1 MILVL
6 DNDGEG
12 SDTEEIMGSGLENR
26 SDLGPNSISD
36 SNQQGAVDPES
47 DTEDMLVETDS
58 DSDQSNQ
65 DGGGQRSVQTGATV
79 GSDTDDES
87 GESTQ
92 QEDGEE
98 SEAGETDELDAEE
111 FLVSEDQLERRAY
124 VLTVITF
131 FKYLSYELLFIVYN
145 CYSTTSGQGHRT
157 NLAPQSMQ
165 WAIRNRDPATRT
177 NTGKHFY

>member
-1 MILVL
+1 MKINIIIYLNLKIILYGILFYL

-12 SDTEEIMGSGLENR
+12 SDTEDVMGSGLENR
-26 SDLGPNSISD
+26 VDLGPNRISD
-36 SNQQGAVDPES
+36 SNQPGPVDPES

-65 DGGGQRSVQTGATV
+65 DGGGQRSVQTGATA

-98 SEAGETDELDAEE
+98 SEAGETDELETEE

-124 VLTVITF
+124 VTF
-131 FKYLSYELLFIVYN
+131 IFIN
-145 CYSTTSGQGHRT
+145 T
-157 NLAPQSMQ
+157 N
-165 WAIRNRDPATRT
+165 
-177 NTGKHFY
+177 

>member
-1 MILVL
+1 
-6 DNDGEG
+6 
-12 SDTEEIMGSGLENR
+12 MGSVLESHVR
-26 SDLGPNSISD
+26 LGQNSISD
-36 SNQQGAVDPES
+36 SNQQGPVDPES

-65 DGGGQRSVQTGATV
+65 DGGGQRSVQTGATA

-124 VLTVITF
+124 VLI
-131 FKYLSYELLFIVYN
+131 YIIIQLYN
-145 CYSTTSGQGHRT
+145 FNKNFCLIFYSTTSGQGHRT

-165 WAIRNRDPATRT
+165 WAIRNRDTATRT
-177 NTGKHFY
+177 ATGKYLYCL

>member
-1 MILVL
+1 MHKENVFLPCIYYILFILL

-12 SDTEEIMGSGLENR
+12 SDTEDMGNGLENR
-26 SDLGPNSISD
+26 ADLGPNSLSD
-36 SNQQGAVDPES
+36 SIQQGVVDQES

-65 DGGGQRSVQTGATV
+65 DGGGQRSVQTGATA

-98 SEAGETDELDAEE
+98 SEAGETDELDTED
-111 FLVSEDQLERRAY
+111 FLVSEDQLERRA
-124 VLTVITF
+124 
-131 FKYLSYELLFIVYN
+131 
-145 CYSTTSGQGHRT
+145 
-157 NLAPQSMQ
+157 
-165 WAIRNRDPATRT
+165 
-177 NTGKHFY
+177 

>member
-1 MILVL
+1 LCVYIIYFIINFL

-12 SDTEEIMGSGLENR
+12 SDTEDAMGSGLENR
-26 SDLGPNSISD
+26 SDLEQNNISV
-36 SNQQGAVDPES
+36 SNQQGPVDPES

-58 DSDQSNQ
+58 DSDQSNP
-65 DGGGQRSVQTGATV
+65 DGGGQRSVQTGATA

-98 SEAGETDELDAEE
+98 SEAGETDELDTEE

-124 VLTVITF
+124 VLTYIYIQNI
-131 FKYLSYELLFIVYN
+131 FKI
-145 CYSTTSGQGHRT
+145 
-157 NLAPQSMQ
+157 
-165 WAIRNRDPATRT
+165 I
-177 NTGKHFY
+177 

>member
-1 MILVL
+1 MCMKTGRVNIYKTINEMFATTYYKCYLIIFS

-12 SDTEEIMGSGLENR
+12 SDPEDVMGSVLENHVR
-26 SDLGPNSISD
+26 LGPNGISD
-36 SNQQGAVDPES
+36 SNQQGPVDPES

-65 DGGGQRSVQTGATV
+65 DGGGQRSVQTGATA

-124 VLTVITF
+124 VLI
-131 FKYLSYELLFIVYN
+131 YRI
-145 CYSTTSGQGHRT
+145 
-157 NLAPQSMQ
+157 M
-165 WAIRNRDPATRT
+165 I
-177 NTGKHFY
+177 

>member
-1 MILVL
+1 
-6 DNDGEG
+6 
-12 SDTEEIMGSGLENR
+12 MGSGLENR
-26 SDLGPNSISD
+26 VDLDPNNISD
-36 SNQQGAVDPES
+36 SNQQGPVDPES

-65 DGGGQRSVQTGATV
+65 DGGGQRSVQTGATA

-98 SEAGETDELDAEE
+98 SEAGETDELDTEE

-124 VLTVITF
+124 VFFNSLITSSS
-131 FKYLSYELLFIVYN
+131 YLHNYIAVQLLVKDIELI
-145 CYSTTSGQGHRT
+145 
-157 NLAPQSMQ
+157 
-165 WAIRNRDPATRT
+165 
-177 NTGKHFY
+177 

>member
-1 MILVL
+1 
-6 DNDGEG
+6 
-12 SDTEEIMGSGLENR
+12 MGSVLENHVR
-26 SDLGPNSISD
+26 LGPNGISD
-36 SNQQGAVDPES
+36 SNQQGPVDPES

-65 DGGGQRSVQTGATV
+65 DGGGQRSVQTGATA

-124 VLTVITF
+124 VVI
-131 FKYLSYELLFIVYN
+131 YIIIILNINNNLLFNILQYN
-145 CYSTTSGQGHRT
+145 F
-157 NLAPQSMQ
+157 
-165 WAIRNRDPATRT
+165 WTRS
-177 NTGKHFY
+177 

>member
-1 MILVL
+1 
-6 DNDGEG
+6 
-12 SDTEEIMGSGLENR
+12 MGSVLESHVR
-26 SDLGPNSISD
+26 LGPNSISD
-36 SNQQGAVDPES
+36 SNQQGPVDPES

-65 DGGGQRSVQTGATV
+65 DGGGQRSVQTGATA

-111 FLVSEDQLERRAY
+111 FLVSEDQLERRAL
-124 VLTVITF
+124 VSIIITQ
-131 FKYLSYELLFIVYN
+131 LYN
-145 CYSTTSGQGHRT
+145 FNIKFCLIFYSTSSGQGHRT

-165 WAIRNRDPATRT
+165 WAIRNRDTATRT
-177 NTGKHFY
+177 ATGKYLYCY

>member
-1 MILVL
+1 M
-6 DNDGEG
+6 
-12 SDTEEIMGSGLENR
+12 MGSGLENQ

-36 SNQQGAVDPES
+36 SNQQGPGDPES
-47 DTEDMLVETDS
+47 DAEDMLVETDS

-65 DGGGQRSVQTGATV
+65 DGGQRSVQTGATV

-124 VLTVITF
+124 VLTSILHF
-131 FKYLSYELLFIVYN
+131 FVVVSLWLAFI
-145 CYSTTSGQGHRT
+145 
-157 NLAPQSMQ
+157 
-165 WAIRNRDPATRT
+165 
-177 NTGKHFY
+177 

>member
-1 MILVL
+1 MFTYEDIFIFL

-12 SDTEEIMGSGLENR
+12 SDTEDVMGVGLENQA
-26 SDLGPNSISD
+26 DLGPNSISD
-36 SNQQGAVDPES
+36 SNQQGPVDPES

-65 DGGGQRSVQTGATV
+65 DGGGQRSVQTGATA

-98 SEAGETDELDAEE
+98 SEAGETDELDTEE

-124 VLTVITF
+124 VFINQL
-131 FKYLSYELLFIVYN
+131 FKYF
-145 CYSTTSGQGHRT
+145 
-157 NLAPQSMQ
+157 
-165 WAIRNRDPATRT
+165 
-177 NTGKHFY
+177 